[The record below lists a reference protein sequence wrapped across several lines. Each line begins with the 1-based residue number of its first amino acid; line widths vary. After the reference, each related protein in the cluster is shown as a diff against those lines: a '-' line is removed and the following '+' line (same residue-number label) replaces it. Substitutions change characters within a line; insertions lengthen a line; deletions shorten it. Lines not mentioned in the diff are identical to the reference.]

1 MLKKKHILMFLLLVV
16 IFFIPNISNADEV
29 EVTRDVYS
37 NNGSMKFYFTGLSLD
52 TTHEYEFGLGKTAA
66 SEIQNWHLIT
76 EYTETTATINIT
88 TTTSDLRNVINQVD
102 TGYIS
107 IKDTSNDEIVL
118 EPFAVDLKT
127 PYLKLTN
134 FTVIQNGKTF
144 DNGDNNIQIAL
155 RCASNSQPFYQYEK
169 ITDQNIINKYKEI
182 KENDGDIFELENMLS
197 TTTPKSDW
205 IRWDYWNGFDS
216 FNGMNGFGH
225 TENTISVPDTGL
237 YYMWIYISGNNLKD
251 MYGYILVDNLQPD
264 VALESISLP
273 KTANV
278 ALGSSLTL
286 TPTFTPSTATNKIVT
301 WSSSDESVA
310 TVDNAGR
317 VTPKKVGS
325 TIITVVSQ
333 DGNKR
338 ATCTVTVTSAS
349 NNNGNNNNNS
359 GSGIINNDGK
369 DDPTTAPG
377 KLPQTGAT
385 IALAVTISVI
395 VIAGIIA
402 LIRYS
407 RFRDIK

>member
-29 EVTRDVYS
+29 EVTRDVLSYD
-37 NNGSMKFYFTGLSLD
+37 GTMKFTFTGLSLD
-52 TTHEYEFGLGKTAA
+52 TTHEYIFGLYQTPE
-66 SEIQNWHLIT
+66 SEKYTVGVIS
-76 EYTETTATINIT
+76 EYTNTSATINIT
-88 TTTSDLRNVINQVD
+88 TSNDTTKDIINSTD

-107 IKDTSNDEIVL
+107 ISDITGKELILDCYPVN
-118 EPFAVDLKT
+118 LKL
-127 PYLKLTN
+127 PYLKVTN
-134 FTVIQNGKTF
+134 RPIVTNGLNLK
-144 DNGDNNIQIAL
+144 NNSLILPL
-155 RCASNSQPFYQYEK
+155 RRELHGGSGLYQYEK

-182 KENDGDIFELENMLS
+182 KENDGDINELESILS
-197 TTTPKSDW
+197 TTPPSSNWKTWEGWSTYNIFPQRNVSA
-205 IRWDYWNGFDS
+205 
-216 FNGMNGFGH
+216 
-225 TENTISVPDTGL
+225 PDTGL

>member
-29 EVTRDVYS
+29 EVTRDVLSYD
-37 NNGSMKFYFTGLSLD
+37 GTMKFTFTGLSLD
-52 TTHEYEFGLGKTAA
+52 TTHEYIFGLYQTPE
-66 SEIQNWHLIT
+66 SEKYTVGVIS
-76 EYTETTATINIT
+76 EYTNTSATINIT
-88 TTTSDLRNVINQVD
+88 TSNDTTKDIINSTD

-107 IKDTSNDEIVL
+107 ISDITGKELILDCYPVN
-118 EPFAVDLKT
+118 LKL
-127 PYLKLTN
+127 PYLKVTN
-134 FTVIQNGKTF
+134 RPIVTNGLNLK
-144 DNGDNNIQIAL
+144 NNSLILPL
-155 RCASNSQPFYQYEK
+155 RRELHGGSGLYQYEK

-216 FNGMNGFGH
+216 FNGMNGYGH
-225 TENTISVPDTGL
+225 TENPISVPDTGL

>member
-1 MLKKKHILMFLLLVV
+1 
-16 IFFIPNISNADEV
+16 
-29 EVTRDVYS
+29 
-37 NNGSMKFYFTGLSLD
+37 
-52 TTHEYEFGLGKTAA
+52 
-66 SEIQNWHLIT
+66 
-76 EYTETTATINIT
+76 
-88 TTTSDLRNVINQVD
+88 
-102 TGYIS
+102 
-107 IKDTSNDEIVL
+107 
-118 EPFAVDLKT
+118 
-127 PYLKLTN
+127 
-134 FTVIQNGKTF
+134 
-144 DNGDNNIQIAL
+144 
-155 RCASNSQPFYQYEK
+155 
-169 ITDQNIINKYKEI
+169 
-182 KENDGDIFELENMLS
+182 
-197 TTTPKSDW
+197 
-205 IRWDYWNGFDS
+205 
-216 FNGMNGFGH
+216 
-225 TENTISVPDTGL
+225 
-237 YYMWIYISGNNLKD
+237 

-349 NNNGNNNNNS
+349 SNNGNNNNNS

-395 VIAGIIA
+395 VITGIIA